1 MVHFILRTHSFQDI
15 CSGDPAG
22 IEVVIEIMLSL
33 LAQNKHIL
41 RKLVNVV
48 FKVVCDQLTEP
59 ALASILA
66 VLGPEEAEE
75 ESGDEDDDED
85 EDEEEGDE
93 EEDKE
98 ESGDEEE
105 EDSDDDVRLY
115 PFIRKY

>member
-1 MVHFILRTHSFQDI
+1 MNI

-66 VLGPEEAEE
+66 VLCPEEAEE

-85 EDEEEGDE
+85 EDEDEEDE
-93 EEDKE
+93 EEEKE
-98 ESGDEEE
+98 ESGEDEE
-105 EDSDDDVRLY
+105 EDSDDDVRFY
-115 PFIRKY
+115 AFILID

>member
-1 MVHFILRTHSFQDI
+1 MNI

-85 EDEEEGDE
+85 EEDEEEE
-93 EEDKE
+93 KE
-98 ESGDEEE
+98 ESGEDEE
-105 EDSDDDVRLY
+105 EDSDDDVRFY
-115 PFIRKY
+115 AFILID

>member
-85 EDEEEGDE
+85 EEEEDEEEE
-93 EEDKE
+93 KED
-98 ESGDEEE
+98 SGEEEE
-105 EDSDDDVRLY
+105 EDSDDVRFY
-115 PFIRKY
+115 AFILIN

>member
-1 MVHFILRTHSFQDI
+1 MNI

-85 EDEEEGDE
+85 EDEEDE
-93 EEDKE
+93 EEEKE
-98 ESGDEEE
+98 ESGEDEE
-105 EDSDDDVRLY
+105 EDSDDDVRFY
-115 PFIRKY
+115 AFILID

>member
-1 MVHFILRTHSFQDI
+1 MNI

-85 EDEEEGDE
+85 EEEEDEEEEKDDSGE
-93 EEDKE
+93 E
-98 ESGDEEE
+98 EEE
-105 EDSDDDVRLY
+105 EDSDDVRFY
-115 PFIRKY
+115 AFILIN